1 MKKAAFFVYELNTFV
16 LSIMNSLYSNKKI
29 FQVTYPIFLTLIAQ
43 NIVNVTDT
51 AFLGRVSE
59 VALGASAIGGV
70 FYIAIYFVGFG
81 FSQGAQIMIAR
92 RNGEKNYGQIGSIFN
107 NALVFNFLIATIIFT
122 LSLFFIPDLMR
133 YLVHSDRIYQAS
145 IEFLNWRIYGF
156 FFSFLNVTFRAFFVG
171 ITRTKV
177 LTVSAVIT
185 ALTNIILD
193 YLLIFGKFGF
203 PKWGIEGAAIAST
216 AAEATTL
223 IYFIIVTL
231 KQDDKHIFNL
241 FKFNNIDF
249 QTVGKILSL
258 SVFIMFQYFISISTW
273 FMFFIFIERL
283 GERPLAVTNIGR
295 SLYILLM
302 IPGSALSTT
311 VNTLVSNMIGEGH
324 KEQVIPFMMKI
335 LKIVL
340 VILLPLMVFTFAFPE
355 LFARIYT
362 NNPEL
367 VTATI
372 PTMRVVSVAMVFCGV
387 GSILFSVI
395 SGTGNTKSAFIIEF
409 ITLFFYIVYVYYT
422 AVVLQTSVEI
432 VWMSEFVYWTVIGLM
447 AYWYLMK
454 GNWRKKEI

>member
-1 MKKAAFFVYELNTFV
+1 M
-16 LSIMNSLYSNKKI
+16 YSNKKI
-29 FQVTYPIFLTLIAQ
+29 FKVTYPIFLTLIAQ

-81 FSQGAQIMIAR
+81 FSQGAQILIAR
-92 RNGEKNYGQIGSIFN
+92 RNGEKNFGEIGPIFN
-107 NALVFNFLIATIIFT
+107 NALIFNFLIATAIFI
-122 LSLFFIPDLMR
+122 LSAIFIPDLIR
-133 YLVHSDRIYQAS
+133 FLVHSDHIYQAS

-156 FFSFLNVTFRAFFVG
+156 FFSFLNVVFRAFFVG

-185 ALTNIILD
+185 ALTNIVLD

-203 PKWGIEGAAIAST
+203 PEWGIAGAAIAS
-216 AAEATTL
+216 AIAEFTTL

-231 KQDDKHIFNL
+231 KQDDKHNFHL
-241 FKFNNIDF
+241 FVFRKIDF
-249 QTVGKILSL
+249 HTIGKILSL

-340 VILLPLMVFTFAFPE
+340 VILLPLMFFTFAFPE

-362 NNPEL
+362 NNSDL
-367 VTATI
+367 VSATI
-372 PTMRVVSVAMVFCGV
+372 PTLRVVSVAMVFCGV

-409 ITLFFYIVYVYYT
+409 LTLFFYIVYVYYT
-422 AVVLQTSVEI
+422 AVILQTSVEI

-454 GNWRKKEI
+454 GNWQKKEI

>member
-1 MKKAAFFVYELNTFV
+1 M
-16 LSIMNSLYSNKKI
+16 YSNQKI
-29 FQVTYPIFLTLIAQ
+29 YQVTYPIFLTLIAQ

-81 FSQGAQIMIAR
+81 FSQGAQILIAR
-92 RNGEKNYGQIGSIFN
+92 RNGEKKYAEIGPIFN
-107 NALVFNFLIATIIFT
+107 NALIFNFLIATLIFM
-122 LSLFFIPDLMR
+122 LSVLFIPDLMR
-133 YLVHSDRIYQAS
+133 YLVHSDHIYEAS
-145 IEFLNWRIYGF
+145 VEFLNWRIYGF
-156 FFSFLNVTFRAFFVG
+156 FFSFLNVVFRAFFVG
-171 ITRTKV
+171 ITRTRV
-177 LTVSAVIT
+177 LTISAVIT
-185 ALTNIILD
+185 AATNILLD
-193 YLLIFGKFGF
+193 YLLIFGHFGF
-203 PKWGIEGAAIAST
+203 PQWGIAGAAIAST

-223 IYFIIVTL
+223 IYLIAVTL
-231 KQDDKHIFNL
+231 KQDDKHIFRL
-241 FKFNNIDF
+241 FKLNKIDF
-249 QTVGKILSL
+249 QTIGKILNL
-258 SVFIMFQYFISISTW
+258 SIFIMFQYFISISTW

-324 KEQVIPFMMKI
+324 KERVIPFMMKI

-340 VILLPLMVFTFAFPE
+340 LILLPLMVFTFAFPE

-367 VTATI
+367 VAATI
-372 PTMRVVSVAMVFCGV
+372 PTLRVVSVAMVFCGL

-422 AVVLQTSVEI
+422 AVILRTPVEI
-432 VWMSEFVYWTVIGLM
+432 VWMSEFVYWTIIGLM
-447 AYWYLMK
+447 AYWYLLK

>member
-1 MKKAAFFVYELNTFV
+1 M
-16 LSIMNSLYSNKKI
+16 
-29 FQVTYPIFLTLIAQ
+29 
-43 NIVNVTDT
+43 
-51 AFLGRVSE
+51 
-59 VALGASAIGGV
+59 
-70 FYIAIYFVGFG
+70 
-81 FSQGAQIMIAR
+81 
-92 RNGEKNYGQIGSIFN
+92 
-107 NALVFNFLIATIIFT
+107 
-122 LSLFFIPDLMR
+122 
-133 YLVHSDRIYQAS
+133 VHSDHIYQAS

-156 FFSFLNVTFRAFFVG
+156 FFSFLNVVFRAFFVG

-185 ALTNIILD
+185 ALTNIVLD

-203 PKWGIEGAAIAST
+203 PEWGIAGAAIAS
-216 AAEATTL
+216 AIAEFTTL

-231 KQDDKHIFNL
+231 KQDDKHNFHL
-241 FKFNNIDF
+241 FVFRKIDF
-249 QTVGKILSL
+249 HTIGKILSL

-340 VILLPLMVFTFAFPE
+340 VILLPLMFFTFAFPE

-362 NNPEL
+362 NNSDL
-367 VTATI
+367 VSATI
-372 PTMRVVSVAMVFCGV
+372 PTLRVVSVAMVFCGV

-409 ITLFFYIVYVYYT
+409 LTLFFYIVYVYYT
-422 AVVLQTSVEI
+422 AVILQTSVEI

-454 GNWRKKEI
+454 GNWQKKEI